1 MEEIVDVFTD
11 ETINEDV
18 LKKYMLKF
26 IEQGDN
32 EYLQKVI
39 KESNIKIT
47 KKDKPKRQNIKQKL
61 TTNTDISK
69 VKAINSVKDIIN
81 NDIRTSGSN
90 SSSATPNDVIAIS
103 NYVINALLQKKL
115 KETEK
120 KENLQKNEMIYKV
133 LIILLPILS
142 NLLQYIITLFVNKNY
157 ESN

>member
-11 ETINEDV
+11 EAINEDV

-26 IEQGDN
+26 IEQEDN

-39 KESNIKIT
+39 KKPNIKIT
-47 KKDKPKRQNIKQKL
+47 KKDKPKRQKIKRTL

-69 VKAINSVKDIIN
+69 IKAINSVKDIIS

-90 SSSATPNDVIAIS
+90 SSSATPTDVIAIS

>member
-39 KESNIKIT
+39 KKPNIKIT
-47 KKDKPKRQNIKQKL
+47 KKDKPKRQNIKRTL

-69 VKAINSVKDIIN
+69 VKAINSVKDIIS

-90 SSSATPNDVIAIS
+90 SSSATPTDVIAIS
-103 NYVINALLQKKL
+103 NYVINTLLQKKL

-142 NLLQYIITLFVNKNY
+142 NLLQYIITLFVNKY